1 MLPNATRLAPVRS
14 PSLAAHVN
22 GTPHADADYPLSPAQ
37 SLLPA
42 RGMTLG
48 SPDWLS
54 PSYSLF
60 ALCSAWRFCRLFP
73 SYNATQIFWGT
84 LCR

>member
-42 RGMTLG
+42 RGMTLAQRESRG
-48 SPDWLS
+48 LFSSGRRALSSCADFVASPLLS
-54 PSYSLF
+54 
-60 ALCSAWRFCRLFP
+60 AV
-73 SYNATQIFWGT
+73 TD
-84 LCR
+84 